1 MSESCQCQGI
11 EQQFDRRH
19 VAAKLEQYR
28 RRGPAASTRHLVEA
42 LVALGIDGMT
52 LLDIG
57 GGVGAIQHAL
67 LRAGV
72 REAVSV
78 EASTAYLEAARG
90 EAARLGLG
98 DRIVQVPGDF
108 VDLADR
114 LADAD
119 VVTLDRVI
127 CCYDDMERLVGS
139 SVERARRLYGVV
151 YPRDT
156 WWVRAAMAIWY
167 NARYRLRRNP
177 MRNFIYRTAD
187 VEATIRRHGFERLS
201 HLEMGAWQV
210 AVFGRGPEGIRVSME
225 AGSAPGG

>member
-19 VAAKLEQYR
+19 VAGKLERYR
-28 RRGPAASTRHLVEA
+28 RRGSAASTRQLVDA
-42 LVALGIDGMT
+42 LEALGIDGMT

-57 GGVGAIQHAL
+57 GGVGAIQHEL

-72 REAVSV
+72 REAVSIEASKAYV
-78 EASTAYLEAARG
+78 EAAGVESE
-90 EAARLGLG
+90 RLGLG
-98 DRIVQVPGDF
+98 DRIVQLPGDF
-108 VDLADR
+108 VDLADQ

-127 CCYDDMERLVGS
+127 CCYDDMERLVGL
-139 SVERARRLYGVV
+139 SVERTRRFYGVV

-156 WWVRAAMAIWY
+156 WWVRAGMAIWY

-177 MRNFIYRTAD
+177 MRNFIYRTTA
-187 VEATIRRHGFERLS
+187 VEATIRRHGFERLY
-201 HLEMGAWQV
+201 HRKMGAWQV
-210 AVFGRGPEGIRVSME
+210 AVFGRR
-225 AGSAPGG
+225 